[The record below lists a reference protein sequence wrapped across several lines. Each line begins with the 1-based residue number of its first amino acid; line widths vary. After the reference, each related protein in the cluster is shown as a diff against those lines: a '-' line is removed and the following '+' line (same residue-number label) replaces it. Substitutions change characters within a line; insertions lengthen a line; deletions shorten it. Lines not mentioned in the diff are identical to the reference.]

1 MATNVVDAN
10 SPNKSV
16 FDETQNKE
24 ITINFG
30 IFFDGTNN
38 QRLQVAM
45 GKLIRGKYA
54 EKDKEK
60 LLENINSL
68 GGKVIETKNGNIKY
82 TFDDNNP
89 SLDKSE
95 EIEELNRKIAKYN
108 KNYGNRLDTYEK
120 ELIGSFAISNKQE
133 NETNEDALKR
143 MSGFRLGMPRS
154 SMQEVDFTNIARL
167 EPAYNNQSSDYTYKV
182 YISGSGTFDDPNK
195 GVDLTGLSTGQG
207 SAGVVQKVKDA
218 LNAIANIVG
227 EINCKANIENV
238 NYSFNVFG
246 FSRGATEARLFLDL
260 CSNRKNKRP
269 ELLDNIIANYNCTFI
284 NDKEEKSAIF
294 FPKQKSIEFPFVGL
308 FDTVSSVGIDP
319 GLWNSAVLSGTLNL
333 LENLNT
339 TISKA
344 HKQNKDDLGLDTLI
358 DNSNVKH
365 IVHICALDEYR
376 EYFALQVLPNADKVD
391 QFFIPG
397 IHTDIGGGDLDG
409 YTEEKHIPKIYKE
422 KDLYLPIVVTPGRSK
437 KKKNLVK
444 LNIDNLKELGWVK
457 DNSNS
462 SFMSDITKDKKKI
475 IVLQKYSEHGYSFLP
490 LNIMANKARRHSC
503 SFTELKD
510 KYKIPDDLPKSFSEM
525 QSVWEGASSKYGHCY
540 FPNTDGYRLLRQQYL
555 HFSSS
560 IKKTMGIL
568 FINAPNLTISNDMEE
583 SVLYYDRF
591 LPIEKI
597 EKVENKDISWSR
609 NTNTGEIIPTTINVK
624 GVEDFDPNTATN
636 IEKGNFGEII
646 AHRFLQNN
654 ELLKDKGYNLIRI
667 DKKLPTSLDNLG
679 HQGIDGIYKN
689 STPKPEYV
697 IIEVKYGESKL
708 KKHIKHYKDKKNKKI
723 TITKEFNQMSDEWIL
738 GNERL
743 ESAVGLKEAHYIK
756 KKLKTKDVKKVLINV
771 DENGNVTTTQL
782 DNYGEKIGAWPK
794 ELPI

>member
-1 MATNVVDAN
+1 MAMATNVVNAN
-10 SPNKSV
+10 IPDTTELEK
-16 FDETQNKE
+16 TQSCE
-24 ITINFG
+24 ISINFG

-38 QRLQVAM
+38 QRLQVVM

-540 FPNTDGYRLLRQQYL
+540 FPDEYGYKLLRQQYL
-555 HFSSS
+555 HFSSC
-560 IKKTMGIL
+560 IKQTAGIA
-568 FINAPNLTISNDMEE
+568 FVNAPNLARSNDCEE

-591 LPIEKI
+591 LPMENLEKEELI
-597 EKVENKDISWSR
+597 WSR
-609 NTNTGEIIPTTINVK
+609 DPQTGMFIPPTINIK
-624 GVEDFDPNTATN
+624 GVEDFDPHTATN
-636 IEKGNFGEII
+636 LEKGNYGEIL
-646 AHRFLQNN
+646 AHRFLQKNP
-654 ELLKDKGYNLIRI
+654 LLMNGDGNLHYDLDRI
-667 DKKLPTSLDNLG
+667 DNELPTSLNDSG

-689 STPKPEYV
+689 STPKPVYV
-697 IIEVKYGESKL
+697 IIEVKYGTSELSDL
-708 KKHIKHYKDKKNKKI
+708 
-723 TITKEFNQMSDEWIL
+723 TKTYPYEDHNVTRKFKQMSDEWIL

-743 ESAVGLKEAHYIK
+743 VSAVGIMHAHFIK
-756 KKLKTKDVKKVLINV
+756 KKLKTKDVEKVLINV